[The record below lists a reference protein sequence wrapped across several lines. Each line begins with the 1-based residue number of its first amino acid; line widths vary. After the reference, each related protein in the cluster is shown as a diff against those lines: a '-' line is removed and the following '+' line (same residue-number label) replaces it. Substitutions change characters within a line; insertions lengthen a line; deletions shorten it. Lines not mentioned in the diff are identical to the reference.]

1 MDWDVI
7 GRNFLFMMGG
17 LGLTLQLGAIALSGG
32 LLLGVVVG
40 MGRLSHAPWIY
51 YPATAYVHFFRS
63 QPLILVIFWI
73 YFLVPILVGRPLGA
87 YLSAVTAFI
96 VFEAAY
102 LAEIVRGGVKSVRKG
117 QQMAAYASGLSTY
130 QVQRYVVLPQALR
143 NMVPALTT
151 QAVVIVQDT
160 SLGYVIGLREFLRRV
175 NLVDSREVRSVEL
188 YVFAAAVYLLLCSGG
203 SFLSRR
209 LELRRKGR
217 DDR

>member
-1 MDWDVI
+1 
-7 GRNFLFMMGG
+7 MMGG
-17 LGLTLQLGAIALSGG
+17 LGLTLQLAAIALAGG
-32 LLLGVVVG
+32 LPLGVVVG
-40 MGRLSHAPWIY
+40 MGRLSNTPWIY

-87 YLSAVTAFI
+87 YLSSITAFV

-102 LAEIVRGGVKSVRKG
+102 FAEIVRGGMKSVRKG
-117 QQMAAYASGLSTY
+117 QQMAALASGLSTY
-130 QVQRYVVLPQALR
+130 QVQRHVVLPQALR

-188 YVFAAAVYLLLCSGG
+188 YVFAAAVYLLICSGG
-203 SFLSRR
+203 SLLSRR
-209 LELRRKGR
+209 LEHRRKGGKP
-217 DDR
+217 